1 MSVKPKHA
9 RAAGQGQGRARITEP
24 HTQPACPRSNSIST
38 CSRNATSS
46 RRIARNSASSNNLH
60 LKPWQRPP
68 CWVENMEADLAAGD
82 NGVMGRYAAAT
93 LLKRMLD
100 AGISFYEPD
109 PRTAL
114 EKAKPR

>member
-1 MSVKPKHA
+1 
-9 RAAGQGQGRARITEP
+9 
-24 HTQPACPRSNSIST
+24 
-38 CSRNATSS
+38 
-46 RRIARNSASSNNLH
+46 
-60 LKPWQRPP
+60 
-68 CWVENMEADLAAGD
+68 MEADLAAGD